1 MLNTIF
7 MGNMLKAMSMMLVS
21 VIGIGIVAYSISTAP
36 PETSINCDE
45 QICTTGI
52 IAQVIDGDTIKFL
65 SDDSEE
71 IRIRLA
77 LVNAAER
84 TDPGG
89 QEAKTFAESQCS
101 AGSESVFILDRGQK
115 PSFDREIGLVFCS
128 ESSLNELLL
137 ENDHAEIDPRFC
149 GRSEF
154 GGLDW
159 AVKYGCD

>member
-1 MLNTIF
+1 
-7 MGNMLKAMSMMLVS
+7 MGNILKAISMMLIS
-21 VIGIGIVAYSISTAP
+21 IIGIGIVAYSISTTP
-36 PETSINCDE
+36 PETSISCDE

-52 IAQVIDGDTIKFL
+52 IAQVVDGDTVKFL
-65 SDDSEE
+65 SDDGEE

-89 QEAKTFAESQCS
+89 EEAKIFVESECS

-115 PSFDREIGLVFCS
+115 PSFGREVGLVFCS
-128 ESSLNELLL
+128 ETSLNEILL
-137 ENDHAEIDPRFC
+137 ENNYAEIDPRFC

-159 AVKYGCD
+159 AVKHGCD

>member
-1 MLNTIF
+1 

-21 VIGIGIVAYSISTAP
+21 VIGIGIVAYSISITP
-36 PETSINCDE
+36 PDTSIDCEE

-52 IAQVIDGDTIKFL
+52 IVQVVDGDTVKFL
-65 SDDSEE
+65 SDTGEE
-71 IRIRLA
+71 IRIRLS

-84 TDPGG
+84 TEPGG
-89 QEAKTFAESQCS
+89 EEAKIFAESQCS

-115 PSFDREIGLVFCS
+115 PSFDREVGLVFCS
-128 ESSLNELLL
+128 ETSLNELLL
-137 ENDHAEIDPRFC
+137 DNDHAELDPRFC

-159 AVKYGCD
+159 AVKYGCE

>member
-1 MLNTIF
+1 
-7 MGNMLKAMSMMLVS
+7 MMLIS
-21 VIGIGIVAYSISTAP
+21 IIGIGIVAYSISTTP
-36 PETSINCDE
+36 PDTSINCDD
-45 QICTTGI
+45 QICTTGV
-52 IAQVIDGDTIKFL
+52 IAQVVDGDTVKFL
-65 SDDSEE
+65 SDSGEE

-77 LVNAAER
+77 LVNAPER
-84 TDPGG
+84 TEPGG
-89 QEAKTFAESQCS
+89 DESKAFAVSQCS

-137 ENDHAEIDPRFC
+137 ENDHAELDPRFC

-159 AVKYGCD
+159 ALKYGCD

>member
-1 MLNTIF
+1 

-21 VIGIGIVAYSISTAP
+21 VIGIGIVAYSISTTP

-52 IAQVIDGDTIKFL
+52 IAQVVDGDTVKFL
-65 SDDSEE
+65 SDDGEE

-89 QEAKTFAESQCS
+89 EEAKIFAESQCS
-101 AGSESVFILDRGQK
+101 SGSESVFILDRGQK
-115 PSFDREIGLVFCS
+115 PSFDREIGLIFCS
-128 ESSLNELLL
+128 EASLNELLL
-137 ENDHAEIDPRFC
+137 ENNYAEIDPRFC
-149 GRSEF
+149 ERSEF